1 MELLDKL
8 SGGIDAAMLKK
19 IAIITM
25 FIDHLTL
32 TCLEIAM
39 NEEHTR
45 IMYTF
50 PGGKTLD
57 QIGRGIGRFAF
68 PVFCFLIVEGFIYTR
83 DRWKYLIRLLIFA
96 AIAHVPFNLMAF
108 PYSERRHT
116 DTIFTLAA
124 GYVLIWCITEL
135 SRLLPE
141 KYRPVPAAVRS
152 RGSGPAADSGAGS
165 EAGGGSGP
173 EDGGKGAGT
182 DSTMVR
188 LPAQIDNLAVR
199 GILFLVPGTILT
211 YGICRLAKWA
221 GCDYSY
227 GGVLCILIL
236 FLFYRARDFSL
247 VAAWLWLTYYNNSEL
262 LALTGFSLIRC
273 YNGKRGKQNK
283 YFFYIFYPG
292 HLMLLYLMR
301 KAIWGV

>member
-1 MELLDKL
+1 MELFDKL
-8 SGGIDAAMLKK
+8 SGRIDAALLKK
-19 IAIITM
+19 IAIVTM

-32 TCLEIAM
+32 TCLEVAT

-50 PGGKTLD
+50 PGGTMLD

-83 DRWKYLIRLLIFA
+83 NRWKYLIRLLIFA
-96 AIAHVPFNLMAF
+96 AVAHVPFNLMAF

-124 GYVLIWCITEL
+124 GYVLIWGITEL
-135 SRLLPE
+135 SRFLPE
-141 KYRPVPAAVRS
+141 KYRPVPFAVRS
-152 RGSGPAADSGAGS
+152 RGGAAA
-165 EAGGGSGP
+165 AGP
-173 EDGGKGAGT
+173 EVDALLLK
-182 DSTMVR
+182 
-188 LPAQIDNLAVR
+188 LPAQLDNLAVR
-199 GILFLVPGTILT
+199 AVLFLAPSALLT

-236 FLFYRARDFSL
+236 YLFYRARDFSL
-247 VAAWLWLTYYNNSEL
+247 VAAWLWLTYYNSSEL

-273 YNGKRGKQNK
+273 YNGNRGKQNK

-292 HLMLLYLMR
+292 HLLLLYLMR
-301 KAIWGV
+301 RAIWGS